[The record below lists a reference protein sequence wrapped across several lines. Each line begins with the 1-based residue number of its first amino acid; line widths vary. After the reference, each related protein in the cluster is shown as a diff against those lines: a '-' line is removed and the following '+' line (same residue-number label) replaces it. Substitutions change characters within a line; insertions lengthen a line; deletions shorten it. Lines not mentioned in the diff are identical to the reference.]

1 MKFSKNTKALVC
13 GASGGIGGAVAQEM
27 AASGVCVTLVARTE
41 DKLKSVLSSL
51 EGEGHS
57 YFCADMTDTESV
69 QKLCAHLESTGPY
82 TIFVNNSGGPKG
94 GALLEAEAETFEL
107 GLKAHIISAQDILR
121 VLVPQ
126 MKSVGVGR
134 LVNIISTSVRIP
146 IPNLGVSNTIRGAV
160 ASWAK
165 TLSLEL
171 GKDNITVNNV
181 LPGYTETGR
190 LEALVDGAGKRL
202 KLSTEEVHKLWKAK
216 VPMARFAKPS
226 EVANAVCF
234 LASSEASYINGVSL
248 PVDGGRTG
256 AI

>member
-1 MKFSKNTKALVC
+1 MEFKANTKALVL
-13 GASGGIGGAVAQEM
+13 GASGGIGEAVAKKL
-27 AASGVCVTLVARTE
+27 ASYGVTVTLAARTE
-41 DKLKSVLSSL
+41 SKLQNVLSSL

-57 YFCADMTDTESV
+57 CFPVDMTDTNSV
-69 QKLCAHLESTGPY
+69 KSLCNFLEKSGPY
-82 TIFVNNSGGPKG
+82 SVFVNNSGGPKG
-94 GALLEAEAETFEL
+94 GPLLAAEEETFED
-107 GLKAHIISAQDILR
+107 GFKAHILSAQDILK

-126 MKSVGVGR
+126 MKTVGQGR
-134 LVNIISTSVRIP
+134 LINIISTSVRIP

-165 TLSLEL
+165 TLSMEL

-190 LEALVDGAGKRL
+190 LEALVEATSKRL
-202 KLSTEEVHKLWKAK
+202 EVSIEEVHKLWKAK
-216 VPMARFAKPS
+216 VPMGRFAKPS

-234 LASSEASYINGVSL
+234 LASEDASYISGVSV

-256 AI
+256 SI